1 MAKKTKGKR
10 YTKEEKQKVL
20 DFANSVDAE
29 KGRGGVAA
37 AAREFGVSPL
47 TITSWRKRAEGITG
61 GSSTSKG
68 SHGATE
74 QSRALHR
81 LGEILDAIDT
91 KKSEIDSLEQEY
103 SKLKKKV

>member
-20 DFANSVDAE
+20 DFADSVDAE

-37 AAREFGVSPL
+37 AAREFGVTPL
-47 TITSWRKRAEGITG
+47 TITSWRKKAEGA
-61 GSSTSKG
+61 GSSPSSAKG
-68 SHGATE
+68 SRGATA

-81 LGEILDAIDT
+81 LGEILDEIDT
-91 KKSEIDSLEQEY
+91 KKSEISSLEKEY
-103 SKLKKKV
+103 AKLKKKV